1 VRVLFVGDVVGKEGR
16 RALTQALPAI
26 VGGEEVDLVVVNGEN
41 SAGGL
46 GITQRT
52 AQDIFHAGADVITT
66 GNHVWKKKEVY
77 DYMEGEGRIVR
88 PANYPPGVPG
98 RGSVLVETKG
108 GRPVGIVNL
117 QGRVF
122 MEAIDC
128 PFRVGLAAVER
139 LADVTRTILV
149 DFHAEATSEKI
160 ALGWYLDGKVSAVLG
175 THTHVQTADERILP
189 QGTAYIS
196 DAGMTGPVDSVI
208 GMKREAVLARFLTG
222 LPQPFEVASRGVELQ
237 GVLLDIDEAGKATAI
252 RRIKVACN

>member
-1 VRVLFVGDVVGKEGR
+1 MRVLFVGDVVGKEGR